1 VVVVSA
7 KREDYVLHLR
17 STTPFEEV
25 LKVAQ
30 EWCDRDISARR
41 HARVLD
47 AGSGLQSYV
56 EFPAHVHVTG
66 VDVSREL
73 LERNPRLDERVHG
86 DLQELE
92 LPERSYDCVI
102 CWEVLE
108 HLEDPEPVAV
118 KLGRA
123 VADNGLLII
132 GSPNPHSIKGLVTR
146 FTPYAFHLWVYRRF
160 FNPEATHEVGAGPY
174 RTFMKSGGGVSAV
187 RRAAEQVG
195 LTNVYTA
202 WVESVMQVTL
212 RERFHITGR
221 IWDGIRHLTH
231 VLSFGRIQADASD
244 YLCIFER
251 PAEHQTKSGPVGATA
266 QG

>member
-1 VVVVSA
+1 MTMLI
-7 KREDYVLHLR
+7 DLR

-25 LKVAQ
+25 LEVAQ
-30 EWCDRDISARR
+30 EWCDTRISARR
-41 HARVLD
+41 RARVLD

-56 EFPAHVHVTG
+56 DFPAHVHVTG

-73 LERNPRLDERVHG
+73 LDRNTRLDERVHG
-86 DLQELE
+86 DLHELE
-92 LPERSYDCVI
+92 IPERSYDCVI

-108 HLEDPEPVAV
+108 HLEEPARVVA

-146 FTPYAFHLWVYRRF
+146 LTPYAFHLWVYRRF
-160 FNPEATHEVGAGPY
+160 FNPVATGEAGAGPY
-174 RTFMKSGGGVSAV
+174 RTSMKSAGGVSGV
-187 RRAAEQVG
+187 RRAAEEVG
-195 LTNVYTA
+195 LTHVYTA
-202 WVESVMQVTL
+202 WVESVMQVAL

-221 IWDGIRHLTH
+221 IWDGVRNLTH
-231 VLSFGRIQADASD
+231 VLSLGRIQAERSD

-251 PAEHQTKSGPVGATA
+251 PAEWNPASSSGYSGRKRSWRSQRT
-266 QG
+266 